1 MISHIRTSKVNKEK
15 VSQLTRRLAL
25 GAENT
30 IARMALSYSLS
41 KNRSMD
47 LREIQDAGG
56 KEYAKSVL
64 FGNLYEFYT
73 GMVCVHYGIHSSSPD
88 LAKYI
93 KMHIDDGIELLWR
106 EIGDNPNQL
115 GFDFLLKVINSGL
128 NN

>member
-64 FGNLYEFYT
+64 FGNHYEFYT

-93 KMHIDDGIELLWR
+93 KMHIDDGLELLDQELQSR
-106 EIGDNPNQL
+106 NNVDA
-115 GFDFLLKVINSGL
+115 FDYIRDKINKL
-128 NN
+128 

>member
-93 KMHIDDGIELLWR
+93 KMHIDDGLELLDQELQSR
-106 EIGDNPNQL
+106 NNVDA
-115 GFDFLLKVINSGL
+115 FDYIRDKINKL
-128 NN
+128 